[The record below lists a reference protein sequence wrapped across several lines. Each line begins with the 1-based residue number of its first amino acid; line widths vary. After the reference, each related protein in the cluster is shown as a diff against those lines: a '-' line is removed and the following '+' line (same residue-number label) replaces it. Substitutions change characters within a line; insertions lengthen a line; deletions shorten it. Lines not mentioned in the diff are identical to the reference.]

1 MSGIN
6 VTCCVR
12 KCPTKLPQNR
22 KNFQV
27 FSLPADRPTKRKW
40 LNALKKASVPVH
52 SGVCRRHFT
61 GIYFNL
67 HNYCFMQWWS
77 SFSQLSSSTIWLRLV
92 IRMVSTSDGSS
103 LKIFS
108 GSGWVFTTFFRFDIL
123 GFPVFTIALE

>member
-61 GIYFNL
+61 GNYLNL
-67 HNYCFMQWWS
+67 ITVL
-77 SFSQLSSSTIWLRLV
+77 LSSGAVLV
-92 IRMVSTSDGSS
+92 SYQVVGYGSD
-103 LKIFS
+103 
-108 GSGWVFTTFFRFDIL
+108 
-123 GFPVFTIALE
+123 

>member
-61 GIYFNL
+61 G
-67 HNYCFMQWWS
+67 NYCFTQWWS
-77 SFSQLSSSTIWLRLV
+77 SFSQLSSSRKRFTLV
-92 IRMVSTSDGSS
+92 IRMVSTSDGSG

-108 GSGWVFTTFFRFDIL
+108 GSGR
-123 GFPVFTIALE
+123 VFTITLE